1 MNRLDIYLSISL
13 GIKILLLIL
22 FALLVFKG
30 QLWLKQRRKQAQ
42 KASPSERFYCVKS
55 SLKQMNDHFYV
66 AQVVFTN
73 RKNCTLTAQSESPR
87 HSSEGQ
93 D

>member
-1 MNRLDIYLSISL
+1 MNQLYVYLSILL

-30 QLWLKQRRKQAQ
+30 QLWLKQKHKQTQ
-42 KASPSERFYCVKS
+42 KAFPSESFYCVKS
-55 SLKQMNDHFYV
+55 SLKQMNEHFYV
-66 AQVVFTN
+66 AQIVFAN
-73 RKNCTLTAQSESPR
+73 KKNCTLTTQSESSR